1 MIDPEA
7 LRRNYGMILNVA
19 LGVVAVVVWLA
30 PVPKLHILAL
40 RNISAPMLS
49 VLPAGGG
56 SQDMQQLINRP
67 VFAQS
72 RRPPPVAAHPVVNA
86 LAFPP
91 APSTDG
97 LVLLGVLHAGT
108 RAVALVAVSG
118 EGQPREIAVGAKLG
132 DWVVKDIMTDRVVLQ
147 SGTISTA
154 LVLPRPSAPPA
165 ASAGP
170 AAIPQAIS
178 PFQRIP

>member
-1 MIDPEA
+1 MIVSA
-7 LRRNYGMILNVA
+7 FLHRNYGMIVNLA
-19 LGVVAVVVWLA
+19 LGVVAAVVWLA
-30 PVPKLHILAL
+30 PVPKLHMRAPRNIPAPALLAL
-40 RNISAPMLS
+40 P
-49 VLPAGGG
+49 VGGG
-56 SQDMQQLINRP
+56 DFDMQQLVSRP

-72 RRPPPVAAHPVVNA
+72 RRPPPVVTRPVANA
-86 LAFPP
+86 PPPPP
-91 APSTDG
+91 APSTNG

-118 EGQPREIAVGAKLG
+118 EGQPREVAVGAKLG